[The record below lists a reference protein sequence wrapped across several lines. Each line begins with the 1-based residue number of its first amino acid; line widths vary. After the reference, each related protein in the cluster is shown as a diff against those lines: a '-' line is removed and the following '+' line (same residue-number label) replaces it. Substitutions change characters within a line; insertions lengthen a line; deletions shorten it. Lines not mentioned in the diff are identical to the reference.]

1 MTNAVFF
8 PVSTYFLFKQ
18 EIGVGHIER
27 QTKTVTIYVYIFIY
41 TYIFTYFIIMYL

>member
-18 EIGVGHIER
+18 EIEVGHIER
-27 QTKTVTIYVYIFIY
+27 QTKTVTRFDYICMCIYFRAVK
-41 TYIFTYFIIMYL
+41 